1 MKFRND
7 DAVFEREDR
16 EELSIKSQEE
26 RKKNVDD
33 EKIVMKVEGCRE
45 TDGEKRENRERFD

>member
-7 DAVFEREDR
+7 DADFERKDTKR
-16 EELSIKSQEE
+16 LLIKFQKE

-33 EKIVMKVEGCRE
+33 EKIVMRIEKYKKKRR
-45 TDGEKRENRERFD
+45 KRENREI